1 MTIAMKREYS
11 GESKLKLDLG
21 SLPTN
26 YLNDDKNKKMIR
38 NFTDQTANTL
48 ELMNDLYGAL
58 QFNHPSFY
66 PLAKEVITA
75 TKKSPG
81 NLSLFGER
89 LEQALTIAEQSDD
102 NLTLNQFRKKLEQ
115 AYSKIVTK
123 EERKLQGIAARMNNK
138 YGPAMYEALSRA
150 NKSAKSDNIT
160 LDHWI
165 KLYEIILDSVIDRK
179 NLQHN

>member
-11 GESKLKLDLG
+11 GESKLRLDLC
-21 SLPTN
+21 SLPIA
-26 YLNDDKNKKMIR
+26 YLNDDKNKKRIR

-48 ELMNDLYGAL
+48 ELITDLYGAL

-66 PLAKEVITA
+66 PLAKEVINA

-89 LEQALTIAEQSDD
+89 LEQALTIAEQSND
-102 NLTLNQFRKKLEQ
+102 NLTLDQFRKKLEQ

-123 EERKLQGIAARMNNK
+123 EARKLQGIAARMNKK
-138 YGPAMYEALSRA
+138 YGPIMYEALSRA
-150 NKSAKSDNIT
+150 NKSAKNDNIT
-160 LDHWI
+160 LVQLI
-165 KLYEIILDSVIDRK
+165 ELYEGIWDSIIDRK